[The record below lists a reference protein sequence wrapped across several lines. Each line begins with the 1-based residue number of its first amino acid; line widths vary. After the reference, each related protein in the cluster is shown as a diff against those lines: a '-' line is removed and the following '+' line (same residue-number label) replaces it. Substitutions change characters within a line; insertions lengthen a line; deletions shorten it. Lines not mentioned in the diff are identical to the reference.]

1 MAFKFAVRMNN
12 VKASTIREVLKLTE
26 RPEVISFG
34 GGMPAEEFFPIDE
47 MKEVTLKVLEEDG
60 QKALQ
65 YGPTDGYRPLREKV
79 VERLGRIGIKGIT
92 ADNVLFTSGSQQGLD
107 FSAKVFID
115 PGDVVICERPS
126 YLGAINAFRAYEC
139 KFVDI
144 PMDDEGMLMDQLEQ
158 ALKTY
163 PNVKFIY
170 VIPDF
175 QNPTGKSWSTERR
188 KQLVELANK
197 YNTVI
202 VEDNPYYE
210 LRYSGEPKPAIKSFD
225 TQDRVVFLGTFSKTL
240 APGLRIG
247 WVCAGSEILT
257 KYNLVKQGAD
267 LQVNSLT
274 QRQINKYLEMY
285 DLDSRIND
293 LIEVYR
299 RRREV
304 MVQQMKKCF
313 PEEVKIDIADG
324 GLFLW
329 VEFPEHINTTELMP
343 KVLEKNVAYIPGAP
357 FYPNGGGENT
367 ARFSFS
373 AMPEEKIIEGITRM
387 GEALKELL

>member
-1 MAFKFAVRMNN
+1 MTFQFAGRMNN
-12 VKASTIREVLKLTE
+12 IKASTIREVLKLTE

-34 GGMPAEEFFPIDE
+34 GGMPAAEFFPIDE

-65 YGPTDGYRPLREKV
+65 YGPTDGYLPLREKV
-79 VERLGRIGIKGIT
+79 VKRLNKIGVRNIT
-92 ADNVLFTSGSQQGLD
+92 ANNVLFTSGSQQGLD
-107 FSAKVFID
+107 FSGKIFID
-115 PGDVVICERPS
+115 PGDVVICEKPS
-126 YLGAINAFRAYEC
+126 YLGAINAFKAYEC

-144 PMDDEGMLMDQLEQ
+144 PMDDNGMVMEQLED
-158 ALKTY
+158 ALKTI
-163 PNVKFIY
+163 PKVKFIY

-188 KQLVELANK
+188 KHLVELANK

-202 VEDNPYYE
+202 IEDNPYYE
-210 LRYSGEPKPAIKSFD
+210 LRYSGQPKPAIKSFD

-247 WVCAGSEILT
+247 WICAGSEILG

-274 QRQINKYLEMY
+274 QRQINKYMEMY
-285 DLDSRIND
+285 DLDARIES

-299 RRREV
+299 NRREV
-304 MVQQMKKCF
+304 MVQQMRKHF
-313 PEEVKIDIADG
+313 PPEVKIDIADG

-329 VEFPEHINTTELMP
+329 VEFPEHINTTELMT

-357 FYPNGGGENT
+357 FYPNGGGQNT

-373 AMPEEKIIEGITRM
+373 AVPEDKIMEGIKRM
-387 GEALKELL
+387 GEALKEVL

>member
-47 MKEVTLKVLEEDG
+47 MKEVTLRVLEEDG

-79 VERLGRIGIKGIT
+79 VERLDRIGIKGIT

-357 FYPNGGGENT
+357 ID
-367 ARFSFS
+367 RKSVV
-373 AMPEEKIIEGITRM
+373 
-387 GEALKELL
+387 

>member
-1 MAFKFAVRMNN
+1 MTFSFASRMDNI
-12 VKASTIREVLKLTE
+12 KGSTIREVLKLTE

-34 GGMPAEEFFPIDE
+34 GGMPAAEFFPIDE
-47 MKEVTLKVLEEDG
+47 IQEVTIKVLREDG

-65 YGPTDGYRPLREKV
+65 YGPTDGFLPLREKV
-79 VERLGRIGIKGIT
+79 AGRLQRIGIKNIT
-92 ADNVLFTSGSQQGLD
+92 ADNILFTAGSQQGLD
-107 FSAKVFID
+107 FCGKVFLD
-115 PGDVVICERPS
+115 PGDAIVCERPS

-139 KFVDI
+139 EFIDI
-144 PMDDEGMLMDQLEQ
+144 PMDNDGILMDELEE
-158 ALKTY
+158 ALRTNPKI
-163 PNVKFIY
+163 KFIY

-175 QNPTGKSWSTERR
+175 QNPTGKSWSLERR

-197 YNTVI
+197 YGKVI
-202 VEDNPYYE
+202 IEDNPYYE

-225 TQDRVVFLGTFSKTL
+225 TEDRVVFLGTFSKTL

-247 WVCAGSEILT
+247 WICAGDEILG
-257 KYNLVKQGAD
+257 KYNLIKQGAD

-274 QRQINKYLEMY
+274 QRQINTYMDMY
-285 DLDSRIND
+285 DMDARIEE

-299 RRREV
+299 NRREV
-304 MVQQMKKCF
+304 MVEQMRKNF
-313 PEEVKIDIADG
+313 PDEIKINIADG

-373 AMPEEKIIEGITRM
+373 AMPEDRIIEGVKRM

>member
-1 MAFKFAVRMNN
+1 MTFQFADRMNN

-34 GGMPAEEFFPIDE
+34 GGMPAAEFFPVDE
-47 MKEVTLKVLEEDG
+47 MKKVTIKVLDEDG

-65 YGPTDGYRPLREKV
+65 YGPTDGYLPLREKV
-79 VERLGRIGIKGIT
+79 VERLDRIGIKDIT
-92 ADNVLFTSGSQQGLD
+92 ADNVLFTAGSQQGLD
-107 FSAKVFID
+107 FCGKVFLN
-115 PGDVVICERPS
+115 PGDAVVCEKPS
-126 YLGAINAFRAYEC
+126 YLGAINAFRAYQCE
-139 KFVDI
+139 FIDI
-144 PMDDEGMLMDQLEQ
+144 PMDDDGMLMDELEET
-158 ALKTY
+158 LKI
-163 PNVKFIY
+163 NSRVKFIY

-175 QNPTGKSWSTERR
+175 QNPTGKSWSAERR

-197 YNTVI
+197 YNKVVI
-202 VEDNPYYE
+202 EDNPYYE
-210 LRYSGEPKPAIKSFD
+210 LRYSGQPKQAIKSYD

-247 WVCAGSEILT
+247 WVCAGKEILG
-257 KYNLVKQGAD
+257 KYNLIKQGAD

-274 QRQINKYLEMY
+274 QRQINTYMEMY
-285 DLDSRIND
+285 DLDGRIQE

-299 RRREV
+299 KRREV
-304 MVQQMKKCF
+304 MVEQMKKHF
-313 PEEVKIDIADG
+313 PKEVKINIADG

-357 FYPNGGGENT
+357 FYPNGGGHNT

-373 AMPEEKIIEGITRM
+373 AMPEDRITEGIKRM
-387 GEALKELL
+387 GEALQELL

>member
-1 MAFKFAVRMNN
+1 M
-12 VKASTIREVLKLTE
+12 
-26 RPEVISFG
+26 
-34 GGMPAEEFFPIDE
+34 
-47 MKEVTLKVLEEDG
+47 
-60 QKALQ
+60 
-65 YGPTDGYRPLREKV
+65 
-79 VERLGRIGIKGIT
+79 ERLGRIGIKDIT
-92 ADNVLFTSGSQQGLD
+92 ADNVLFTAGSQQGLD
-107 FSAKVFID
+107 FCGKVFLD
-115 PGDVVICERPS
+115 PGDAVVCEKPS

-139 KFVDI
+139 QFIDI
-144 PMDDEGMLMDQLEQ
+144 PMDDDGMLMDELEQ
-158 ALKTY
+158 TLEAN
-163 PNVKFIY
+163 PRVKFIY

-175 QNPTGKSWSTERR
+175 QNPTGKSWSSERR

-197 YNTVI
+197 YNKVVI
-202 VEDNPYYE
+202 EDNPYYE
-210 LRYSGEPKPAIKSFD
+210 LRYSGQPKPAIKSYD

-247 WVCAGSEILT
+247 WICAGDEILS
-257 KYNLVKQGAD
+257 KYNLIKQGAD

-274 QRQINKYLEMY
+274 QRQINTYMEMY
-285 DLDSRIND
+285 NLDVRIEE

-299 RRREV
+299 KRREV
-304 MVQQMKKCF
+304 MVEQMKKHF
-313 PEEVKIDIADG
+313 PDEVKINIADG

-373 AMPEEKIIEGITRM
+373 AMPEDKITEGIKRM